1 MAKLSVV
8 LPAYNEEAMLLK
20 AAETLKEIL
29 EKEKIEYQLIFVDD
43 GSRDQTWS
51 LITEAAHR
59 DSHVTGIHFSRNF
72 GKEAAIFAG
81 LANAEGD
88 CAAVMDC
95 DLQHPPQTLVQMY
108 RLWQEGY
115 EVVEGVKRT
124 RGKESAIHRA
134 SAGLFYKIMSS
145 ATKIDMSRASDF
157 KLMDRRAVDSLLEM
171 PERNAFFRAM
181 SSWIGFRSTTVEF
194 DVQEREA
201 GESKWSTRSLIRYA
215 LTNIV
220 GYSSAPMQMVTG
232 AGAVVFLMAVVLGI
246 QTLVKYFSGHAV
258 EGFTTVILL
267 LLFIGSVIMI
277 SLGIIGYY
285 ISRIYEEVKGRP
297 RYIISRKNPGRNA
310 FRKNAGESAGE
321 KLMRELYQKYKEII
335 RYLIVGVLTTVVSLA
350 SYYLCV
356 YTILDPDSPP
366 AAAGCQCD
374 FLDRGGDL
382 CLFYQPQLCV

>member
-51 LITEAAHR
+51 LITEAARR

-81 LANAEGD
+81 LANVEGD

-297 RYIISRKNPGRNA
+297 RYIISRKIQGETLSGRTP
-310 FRKNAGESAGE
+310 E
-321 KLMRELYQKYKEII
+321 KAQEK
-335 RYLIVGVLTTVVSLA
+335 S
-350 SYYLCV
+350 
-356 YTILDPDSPP
+356 
-366 AAAGCQCD
+366 
-374 FLDRGGDL
+374 
-382 CLFYQPQLCV
+382 